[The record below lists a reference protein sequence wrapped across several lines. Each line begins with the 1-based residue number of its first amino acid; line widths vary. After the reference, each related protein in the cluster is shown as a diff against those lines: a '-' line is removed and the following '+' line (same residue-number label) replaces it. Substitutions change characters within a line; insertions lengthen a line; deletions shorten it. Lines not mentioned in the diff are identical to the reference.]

1 MDSLNDDF
9 VDDVIKRKRSD
20 QGRLSVEINHYRKS
34 LQEESQK
41 STIKKKRM
49 PSYELQ
55 KSVDRLITSG
65 KKSSNK
71 KSFASQSR
79 GEVSCETI
87 KRKS

>member
-1 MDSLNDDF
+1 M
-9 VDDVIKRKRSD
+9 
-20 QGRLSVEINHYRKS
+20 
-34 LQEESQK
+34 QEESQK

-79 GEVSCETI
+79 GEVSCETM